1 LRSAQLAAAIARQ
14 DTLKS
19 DSDGYYPTLDA
30 VAASEYKDDD
40 AGTVGGQIDQSIKLQ
55 LKYAFDFGFTARNSL
70 KAARSG
76 QSAAEQ
82 RYGDTRVSIEEQV
95 RNAWNNLQTAQATAE
110 FLRNQ
115 ANIAG
120 EFLELAR
127 RERQLGQRS
136 LIDVLS
142 GETALINSNS
152 DAASAET
159 DVAIAVYQ
167 LLAAMGKPEVA
178 ILR

>member
-1 LRSAQLAAAIARQ
+1 MRSTQLAAAIARQ

-30 VAASEYKDDD
+30 IAASEFKDDD
-40 AGTVGGQIDQSIKLQ
+40 AGTAGGQVDRSIKLQ

-82 RYGDTRVSIEEQV
+82 RYADTRISIEEQV
-95 RNAWNNLQTAQATAE
+95 RNTWSNLQTAQATAE

-127 RERQLGQRS
+127 RERQLGRRS

-167 LLAAMGKPEVA
+167 LLGAMGKLEVA